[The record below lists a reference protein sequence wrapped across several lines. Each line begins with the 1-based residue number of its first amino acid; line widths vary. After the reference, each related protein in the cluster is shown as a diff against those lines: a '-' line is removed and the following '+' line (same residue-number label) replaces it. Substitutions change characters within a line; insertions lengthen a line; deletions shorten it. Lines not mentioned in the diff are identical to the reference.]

1 MCSSALSRHLRIHTG
16 EKPAA
21 CDICGFTCADFSNL
35 ARHKMTHAG
44 LRPFQCHLC
53 DFVRNYF
60 FRQLGHLISHLTHA
74 LNQTATQK
82 GTVDSHIQRKHIR
95 SRDFP
100 CDEPGCKY
108 AAVTKGDL

>member
-1 MCSSALSRHLRIHTG
+1 MPPLRLR
-16 EKPAA
+16 AS
-21 CDICGFTCADFSNL
+21 FS
-35 ARHKMTHAG
+35 
-44 LRPFQCHLC
+44 Q
-53 DFVRNYF
+53 
-60 FRQLGHLISHLTHA
+60 QLGHLISHLTHA

>member
-44 LRPFQCHLC
+44 LRAFQCPLC
-53 DFVRNYF
+53 DFVRL
-60 FRQLGHLISHLTHA
+60 FRSSSAISSLT
-74 LNQTATQK
+74 
-82 GTVDSHIQRKHIR
+82 
-95 SRDFP
+95 
-100 CDEPGCKY
+100 
-108 AAVTKGDL
+108 